1 MIVQVWNVS
10 SETFLEQNETEKMI
24 ASYTTMG
31 QNRHLPTFIQEAVI
45 KSSACIKKSD
55 TEAEV
60 KAKVIDFTFKL
71 PSYIT
76 YL

>member
-1 MIVQVWNVS
+1 
-10 SETFLEQNETEKMI
+10 
-24 ASYTTMG
+24 MG